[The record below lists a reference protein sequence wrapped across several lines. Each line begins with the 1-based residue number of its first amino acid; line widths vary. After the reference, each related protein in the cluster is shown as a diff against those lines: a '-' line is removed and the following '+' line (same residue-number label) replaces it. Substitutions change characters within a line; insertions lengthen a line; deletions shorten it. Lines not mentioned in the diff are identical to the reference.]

1 MKLGDKIILKG
12 KSLKGKNRIG
22 QHGKEWT
29 VIVITPV
36 RVLVKSADKTFKMP
50 DGTWATDARWLDLP
64 TDRDF
69 EIVG

>member
-1 MKLGDKIILKG
+1 MKLGDKITLKG

-22 QHGKEWT
+22 QHGKEWE
-29 VIVITPV
+29 VVLITPT
-36 RVLVKSADKTFKMP
+36 RVCLVSMNKTFKMP
-50 DGTWATDARWLDLP
+50 DKTWSTDMRWIDLP